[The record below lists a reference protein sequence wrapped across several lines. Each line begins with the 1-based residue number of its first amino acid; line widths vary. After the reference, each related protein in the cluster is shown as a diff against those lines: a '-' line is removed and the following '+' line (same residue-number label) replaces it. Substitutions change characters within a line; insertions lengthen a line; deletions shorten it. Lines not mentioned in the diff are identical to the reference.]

1 MKLTRDALKQIIK
14 EELAEMEAAS
24 TQSTMAEVEG
34 ESQAVPTYKTKPVAA
49 AAIQSIE
56 LTTDHIMKAAQS
68 LLEPRDPLLILIDN
82 HVQLIKKEL
91 EKLSTTV
98 G

>member
-14 EELAEMEAAS
+14 EELAEMEGAGN
-24 TQSTMAEVEG
+24 QSTMAEVEG
-34 ESQAVPTYKTKPVAA
+34 ESPAVTSYKTKWAA
-49 AAIQSIE
+49 KEAILVIG
-56 LTTDHIMKAAQS
+56 LTADSMLKAAQS
-68 LLEPRDPLLILIDN
+68 VLEPRDSFLKSIDR